1 MPDLHAARYALRG
14 AVERWFERPAAGLL
28 AAVGFTPNRATLA
41 GLLVAGLAAY
51 FASTGRFVT
60 AGALVLVGS
69 AFDLLDG
76 ALARRAGTT
85 SRRGA
90 LLDSVADRVSECAVL
105 LGLLVYYTLPESRS
119 QAGAILAFV
128 AFSGSILVS
137 YVRARAEGLGLKGTA
152 GFLTRTER
160 VIVTAGALLAGYP
173 MAALWIL
180 AVGAPL
186 SALHR
191 FWVEWRA
198 ADD

>member
-1 MPDLHAARYALRG
+1 MPDLHAARHALRD

-51 FASTGRFVT
+51 FASTGRFVP
-60 AGALVLVGS
+60 AGALVLAGS
-69 AFDLLDG
+69 TFDLLDG
-76 ALARRAGTT
+76 ALARRTGTT
-85 SRRGA
+85 GRRGA
-90 LLDSVADRVSECAVL
+90 LLDSVADRVSECEVL
-105 LGLLVYYTLPESRS
+105 LGLLVYYTLPDTRS

-152 GFLTRTER
+152 GFLTRAER

-198 ADD
+198 AGD